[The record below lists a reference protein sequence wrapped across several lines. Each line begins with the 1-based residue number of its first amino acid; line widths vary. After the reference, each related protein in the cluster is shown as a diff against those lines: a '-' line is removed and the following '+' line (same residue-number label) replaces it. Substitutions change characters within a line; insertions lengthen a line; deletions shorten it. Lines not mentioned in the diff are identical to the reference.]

1 MTLRK
6 IEAPTLMIQAEWDQ
20 DTPPARSQGLF
31 PLLTGAAWK
40 EYVLI
45 GEGTHTVVME
55 KNRMLLF
62 QAVQKFLEED
72 GPR

>member
-1 MTLRK
+1 
-6 IEAPTLMIQAEWDQ
+6 MIQAEWDQ
-20 DTPPARSQGLF
+20 DTPPARSRGLF

-55 KNRMLLF
+55 RNRMLLF
-62 QAVQKFLEED
+62 QAVQTFLEED

>member
-1 MTLRK
+1 
-6 IEAPTLMIQAEWDQ
+6 
-20 DTPPARSQGLF
+20 
-31 PLLTGAAWK
+31 
-40 EYVLI
+40 VLI

-62 QAVQKFLEED
+62 QAVQTFLEED